1 VNAFSRLFTYARP
14 YRGRF
19 VAAVAA
25 MLFYAAA
32 SAGLAL
38 LIKPLMDGVLGN
50 RADIPVYGFTIDLRT
65 WSAAVLI
72 IYLFKGLGA
81 YFSAYLM
88 TDIGLRVVRDVRNQL
103 FRHILDQSAGFFSR
117 RTSGQLMSGIT
128 SDVNQVQNVVS
139 ETIGDLLREGLAV
152 IGYAAVLFY
161 YDAKLALVVVTGAP
175 VVVYPLVRL
184 GQRVRRTSRRVQDEI
199 SHLTHIT
206 SEAFTGH
213 RIVKAFG
220 AEAHEESRFKTAAQR
235 LYRTTLKVTS
245 TVSILP
251 PLMEFLGGLGVV
263 GLIWYGS
270 THINDPRSGMT
281 QGDFMTFVVTAF
293 LMYGPIK
300 KLSRV
305 NTNIQQAIAAS
316 ERIFEL
322 LDTHSEVKERPGAQ
336 TLVPLT
342 TGIEFRDVSFKYEDG
357 SGRHVLHEV
366 SFKVRAGQVI
376 AIVGLSGAG
385 KTTLV
390 NLIPRFFDVSGG
402 GILMDGV
409 DIRDVTLKS
418 LRAQIGIVTQETVL
432 FDETVAS
439 NIAYGSP
446 GATPQQIEAAARAAH
461 AHEFVVSLPSQY
473 DTFIGERGQRLSGGQ
488 RQRLAIARA
497 LLKNSP
503 ILILDEATSSLDAE
517 SERLVQDALAN
528 LMRDRTS
535 FVIAHRLSTVRRA
548 DAIIALERGR
558 VAEIGRHDELLARAD
573 GVYAKLYA
581 QQIFDRQPEEAAANQ
596 P

>member
-1 VNAFSRLFTYARP
+1 MNAFSRLFAYARP

-19 VAAVAA
+19 AAALTA

-50 RADIPVYGFTIDLRT
+50 RTDIPVYGFTIDLRT
-65 WSAAVLI
+65 WSLAVLT

-81 YFSAYLM
+81 YFSTFLM
-88 TDIGLRVVRDVRNQL
+88 TDIGLRVVRDLRNQL
-103 FRHILDQSAGFFSR
+103 FRHILDQSAGFFAR

-128 SDVNQVQNVVS
+128 SDVNQVQNVVA
-139 ETIGDLLREGLAV
+139 ETVGDLLREGLAV
-152 IGYAAVLFY
+152 FGYAAVLFW

-175 VVVYPLVRL
+175 VVVYPLVKL

-199 SHLTHIT
+199 AHLSHIT
-206 SEAFTGH
+206 AEAFTGH

-220 AEAHEESRFKTAAQR
+220 AEGHEESRFKAAAQH

-263 GLIWYGS
+263 GLIAYGS
-270 THINDPRSGMT
+270 THINDPRGGMT

-293 LMYGPIK
+293 LMYTPIK

-316 ERIFEL
+316 DRIFEI
-322 LDTHSEVKERPGAQ
+322 LDTHSEVKERPGAAA
-336 TLVPLT
+336 LARVKS
-342 TGIEFRDVSFKYEDG
+342 GIEFRDVSFMYEDG
-357 SGRHVLHEV
+357 SGRHVLRQV
-366 SFKVRAGQVI
+366 SFPVRAGQVI
-376 AIVGLSGAG
+376 ALVGLSGAG

-390 NLIPRFFDVSGG
+390 NLIPRFFDVTEGA
-402 GILMDGV
+402 ILMDGV
-409 DIRDVTLKS
+409 DVRDVTLAS

-432 FDETVAS
+432 FDETIAS

-446 GATPQQIEAAARAAH
+446 GATAAEIEAASRAAH
-461 AHEFVVSLPSQY
+461 AHEFIVTLPEQY
-473 DTFIGERGQRLSGGQ
+473 ETFIGERGQRLSGGQ

-558 VAEIGRHDELLARAD
+558 VAEIGRHEELLARSD

-581 QQIFDRQPEEAAANQ
+581 QQIFERQPEEAAANHT
-596 P
+596 

>member
-1 VNAFSRLFTYARP
+1 VNAFSRLLGYARP
-14 YRGRF
+14 YRGRL
-19 VAAVAA
+19 VAALAA

-32 SAGLAL
+32 SAGLVT
-38 LIKPLMDGVLGN
+38 LIKPLMDSVLSDRLDLTFFGWF
-50 RADIPVYGFTIDLRT
+50 RVDLRT
-65 WSAAVLI
+65 WSVAVLV
-72 IYLFKGLGA
+72 IYLFKGLGS
-81 YFSAYLM
+81 YFSTYLM
-88 TDIGLRVVRDVRNQL
+88 TDVGQRVVRDVRNQL
-103 FRHILDQSAGFFSR
+103 FRHILSQSAGFFSR

-128 SDVNQVQNVVS
+128 NDVNQIQRAVS
-139 ETIGDLLREGLAV
+139 ETAGDLVREGLSVLAF
-152 IGYAAVLFY
+152 AALMFY

-175 VVVYPLVRL
+175 IVVYPLVRL
-184 GQRVRRTSRRVQDEI
+184 GQRVRRTSRRVQEELAHL
-199 SHLTHIT
+199 SHIVA
-206 SEAFTGH
+206 EAFTGH

-220 AEAHEESRFKTAAQR
+220 AEAHEANRFQGAAQR

-251 PLMEFLGGLGVV
+251 PLMEFLGGVAVV
-263 GLIWYGS
+263 ALIWHGS
-270 THINDPRSGMT
+270 TRIGAEGMT
-281 QGDFMTFVVTAF
+281 QGDFFAFVVAAF
-293 LMYGPIK
+293 MMYGPIK

-305 NTNIQQAIAAS
+305 NTNLQQAIAAS
-316 ERIFEL
+316 ERIFEM
-322 LDTHSEVKERPGAQ
+322 LDTHSEVTERPGAGR
-336 TLVPLT
+336 LAPLQH
-342 TGIEFRDVSFKYEDG
+342 GIEFRNVSFMYDDGSGKYVLRDVSFPV
-357 SGRHVLHEV
+357 H
-366 SFKVRAGQVI
+366 AGQVI
-376 AIVGLSGAG
+376 ALVGLSGAG

-390 NLIPRFFDVSGG
+390 NLIPRFFDVTAGA
-402 GILMDGV
+402 ILIDGV

-432 FDETVAS
+432 FDESIAS

-446 GATPQQIEAAARAAH
+446 GASQAEIEAAARTAH
-461 AHEFVVSLPSQY
+461 AHEFVVTLPEQY
-473 DTFIGERGQRLSGGQ
+473 DTWIGERGQRLSGGQ

-528 LMRDRTS
+528 LMRNRTS

-558 VAEIGRHDELLARAD
+558 VAEIGRHDELLSRPG

-581 QQIFDRQPEEAAANQ
+581 QQIFERQPEEATANQ

>member
-1 VNAFSRLFTYARP
+1 MNSFSRLLAYARP
-14 YRGRF
+14 YRGRL

-25 MLFYAAA
+25 MLFYAGA
-32 SAGLAL
+32 SAGLVT
-38 LIKPLMDGVLGN
+38 LIKPLMDSVLSD
-50 RADIPVYGFTIDLRT
+50 RLDLTFWGFRVDLRT
-65 WSAAVLI
+65 WSLAVLG

-81 YFSAYLM
+81 YFSTYLM
-88 TDIGLRVVRDVRNQL
+88 TDVGQRVVRDLRNQL
-103 FRHILDQSAGFFSR
+103 FRHILNQSAGFFSR
-117 RTSGQLMSGIT
+117 RTSGQLLSGIT
-128 SDVNQVQNVVS
+128 NDVQQIQLAVS
-139 ETIGDLLREGLAV
+139 ETVGDLLREGLSVFGFAC
-152 IGYAAVLFY
+152 LMFY
-161 YDAKLALVVVTGAP
+161 YDYKLALVVVTGAP
-175 VVVYPLVRL
+175 IVVYPLVRL
-184 GQRVRRTSRRVQDEI
+184 GQRVRRTSRRVQEELA
-199 SHLTHIT
+199 HLSHIT
-206 SEAFTGH
+206 IEAFAGH

-220 AEAHEESRFKTAAQR
+220 AEAHESARFGRASER
-235 LYRTTLKVTS
+235 LYRTYLKVTS

-251 PLMEFLGGLGVV
+251 PLMEFLGGVAVV

-270 THINDPRSGMT
+270 RKIGAGGMT
-281 QGDFMTFVVTAF
+281 QGDFFSFVVAAF
-293 LMYGPIK
+293 MMYGPIK

-305 NTNIQQAIAAS
+305 NANLQQAIAAS

-322 LDTHSEVKERPGAQ
+322 LDTHSEVLERPGAA
-336 TLVPLT
+336 TLAPIVR
-342 TGIEFRDVSFKYEDG
+342 GMEFRNVTFQYEDDPSRYVLRDVSFSVE
-357 SGRHVLHEV
+357 
-366 SFKVRAGQVI
+366 AGQVI
-376 AIVGLSGAG
+376 ALVGLSGAG

-390 NLIPRFFDVSGG
+390 NLIPRFFDVTSGA
-402 GILMDGV
+402 ILMDGK

-432 FDETVAS
+432 FDESIAS

-446 GATPQQIEAAARAAH
+446 GATPAQIESAARAAH
-461 AHEFVVSLPSQY
+461 AHEFVVTLPNQY
-473 DTFIGERGQRLSGGQ
+473 DTWIGERGQRLSGGQ

-528 LMRDRTS
+528 LMRNRTS

-548 DAIIALERGR
+548 DQIIALERGR
-558 VAEIGRHDELLARAD
+558 VAEIGRHDELLSRQG

-581 QQIFDRQPEEAAANQ
+581 QQMFERQPEEATAQQ

>member
-1 VNAFSRLFTYARP
+1 MNAFSRLLGYARP
-14 YRGRF
+14 YRGRL
-19 VAAVAA
+19 VAALAA

-32 SAGLAL
+32 SAGLVT
-38 LIKPLMDGVLGN
+38 LIKPLMDSVLSD
-50 RADIPVYGFTIDLRT
+50 RLDLTFFGFHVDLVT
-65 WSAAVLI
+65 WSLAVLV

-81 YFSAYLM
+81 YFSTFLM
-88 TDIGLRVVRDVRNQL
+88 TDVGQRVVRDVRNQL
-103 FRHILDQSAGFFSR
+103 FRHILNQSAAFFSR
-117 RTSGQLMSGIT
+117 RTSGELMSGIT
-128 SDVNQVQNVVS
+128 NDVNQIQQAVS
-139 ETIGDLLREGLAV
+139 ETAGDLVREGLS
-152 IGYAAVLFY
+152 VLAFAGLMFY

-184 GQRVRRTSRRVQDEI
+184 GQRVRRTSRRVQEELARL
-199 SHLTHIT
+199 SHIAT
-206 SEAFTGH
+206 EAFTGH

-220 AEAHEESRFKTAAQR
+220 AEAHEALRFQGAAQR

-251 PLMEFLGGLGVV
+251 PLMEVLGGVAVV
-263 GLIWYGS
+263 GLIWHGS
-270 THINDPRSGMT
+270 TRIGADGMT
-281 QGDFMTFVVTAF
+281 QGDFFAFVVAAF
-293 LMYGPIK
+293 MMYGPIK

-305 NTNIQQAIAAS
+305 NTNLQQAIAAS

-322 LDTHSEVKERPGAQ
+322 MDTHSEVTERPGAGR
-336 TLVPLT
+336 LAPLQH
-342 TGIEFRDVSFKYEDG
+342 GIEFKNVTFMYEDASGKYVLRDVSF
-357 SGRHVLHEV
+357 S
-366 SFKVRAGQVI
+366 VRAGQVI
-376 AIVGLSGAG
+376 ALVGLSGAG

-390 NLIPRFFDVSGG
+390 NLIPRFFDVTSGA
-402 GILMDGV
+402 ILIDGV

-418 LRAQIGIVTQETVL
+418 LREQIGIVTQETVL
-432 FDETVAS
+432 FDESIAS
-439 NIAYGSP
+439 NIAYGVP
-446 GATPQQIEAAARAAH
+446 GASAREIEAAARAAH
-461 AHEFVVSLPSQY
+461 AHEFIVTLPEQY
-473 DTFIGERGQRLSGGQ
+473 DSWIGERGQRLSGGQ

-517 SERLVQDALAN
+517 SERLVQDALTN
-528 LMRDRTS
+528 LMRDRTA

-558 VAEIGRHDELLARAD
+558 VAEIGRHEDLLARPG

-581 QQIFDRQPEEAAANQ
+581 QQIFERQPEEATAPQ